1 MRAAPA
7 PRAAPTPRAA
17 PKPAAPSGPGFFASL
32 FGGAKAAADQAA
44 ARAGAMSAAKSAP
57 AAPRVGLGTQPV
69 PGRGSMRQGSMRAPV
84 RAASAPAP
92 SVGKP
97 APRMGGST
105 TSTGTLATYNG
116 RGKAHILK
124 GLSAVALHGKD
135 TKH

>member
-1 MRAAPA
+1 
-7 PRAAPTPRAA
+7 
-17 PKPAAPSGPGFFASL
+17 
-32 FGGAKAAADQAA
+32 
-44 ARAGAMSAAKSAP
+44 MSAAKSAP

-69 PGRGSMRQGSMRAPV
+69 PGRGSMRQASARAPA

-92 SVGKP
+92 SMGKP

-124 GLSAVALHGKD
+124 RALCSALALVRRLEH
-135 TKH
+135 